1 MVTTVSTKYQMVIP
15 KEAREKLNIK
25 PGEKLFVN
33 VGKNMLIIRPTKIKG
48 WKDLGGIAR
57 GMFDKD
63 GGVDEYLRKERESWD
78 F

>member
-15 KEAREKLNIK
+15 KEARQKLNIK

-33 VGKNMLIIRPTKIKG
+33 VEKNMLIIRPTKIKK
-48 WKDLGGIAR
+48 WEDLGGIAR

-63 GGVDEYLRKERESWD
+63 GGVDEYLRKERASWD